1 MKRSLQ
7 EVDPDIFKSV
17 QLEKTRLNTTLE
29 LIASEN
35 FVSRA
40 VLEAAGSELTGGGYA
55 RQSCAL
61 GTATGGTV
69 SNTADEVFTA
79 TGNMG
84 TADYAAVYSASTGG
98 TLYVGSALSTGRAM
112 VTGATLAFV
121 TGAIDLTIT

>member
-1 MKRSLQ
+1 MGWTTNYRNLVQDSGSPATVYIALFNG
-7 EVDPDIFKSV
+7 DP
-17 QLEKTRLNTTLE
+17 EG
-29 LIASEN
+29 
-35 FVSRA
+35 
-40 VLEAAGSELTGGGYA
+40 AGSELTGGGYA
-55 RQSCAL
+55 RQTCAL

-112 VTGATLAFV
+112 VTGATLTFV